1 MAGVNRIKGRGRG
14 NSGVRGGFLFFA
26 PTNLPF
32 PLPLFN
38 AGHADKGLSDS
49 NIRSMQSARLLCGLR
64 NTGFMVLKM
73 SKKVYEE
80 IAFVDLVCKIR
91 ILVEGISQDQL

>member
-1 MAGVNRIKGRGRG
+1 MAGVNRIKGRGSG

-26 PTNLPF
+26 PTNFPL

-38 AGHADKGLSDS
+38 AGHEGEGLSDS
-49 NIRSMQSARLLCGLR
+49 NIRSMQGARLLCGLR

-80 IAFVDLVCKIR
+80 IAFVDLVCKTL
-91 ILVEGISQDQL
+91 ILVEWISQDQL